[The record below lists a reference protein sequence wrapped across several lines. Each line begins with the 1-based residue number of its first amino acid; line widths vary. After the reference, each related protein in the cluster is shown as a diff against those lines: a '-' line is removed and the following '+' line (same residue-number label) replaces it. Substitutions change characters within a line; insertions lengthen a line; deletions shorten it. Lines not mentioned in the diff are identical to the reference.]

1 VEIRDGLPLP
11 ALLAERVAADADPAR
26 LGWLDRLP
34 RIVADVARRWELDLG
49 DPFQPGGQCSWV
61 APARTATGERLVLK
75 IGWLHP
81 EATHEAQGLR
91 FWGGNGSVRVYAD
104 ELLADSVALLLE
116 RCDPGTQLAGLPEPD
131 QDDVVCAILGRLWR
145 EPPAGQEFRSLAAMC
160 RQWAAEFETANAART
175 VALDPGLVRAGIEL
189 FCSLPASADR
199 QVLLATDLH
208 AQNILAAEREPW
220 LAIDPKPHI
229 GDPAYDAL
237 QHMINCERLIDDPAG
252 LVRRLADLLQL
263 DPQRLQLWLFARCV
277 QGLPE
282 RPQLASVAARLAP

>member
-11 ALLAERVAADADPAR
+11 ALLAERVATDANPER
-26 LGWLDRLP
+26 QRWLGRLP
-34 RIVADVARRWELDLG
+34 RIVADVAQRWELDLG

-91 FWGGNGSVRVYAD
+91 FWGGNGAVCLYAD
-104 ELLADSVALLLE
+104 EVLADSVVLLLE
-116 RCDPGTQLAGLPEPD
+116 RCEPGTQLASLPEPY
-131 QDDVVCAILGRLWR
+131 QDEVLCGILRRLWR
-145 EPPAGQEFRSLAAMC
+145 EPLAGHEFPSLAAMC
-160 RQWAAEFETANAART
+160 RQWAAEFETANAARP
-175 VALDPGLVRAGIEL
+175 VALDPGIARAGIEL
-189 FCSLPASADR
+189 FRSLPASADR

-220 LAIDPKPHI
+220 LAIDPKPHV

-237 QHMINCERLIDDPAG
+237 QHMINCERLIANPVG
-252 LVRRLADLLQL
+252 LVRRLADLLEL
-263 DPQRLQLWLFARCV
+263 DAQRLQQWLFARCV
-277 QGLPE
+277 QGLAD
-282 RPQLASVAARLAP
+282 RPALASVAVRLAP